1 MNFFVEQAVLDVG
14 VKILFAEIRGVDNHA
29 VTPEWITYRQ
39 RKLSD
44 LFARYENLDVHSDP
58 VLEGFNVLHDR
69 VGVKRRKNVPASEN
83 LIKLLEKHHDLPL
96 INQAV
101 DIYNLVSLESKL
113 ALGAHDL
120 EKVDG
125 AITLRFAD
133 GLERFV
139 PIGQEEPVPVEK
151 GEYCYCDDAHE
162 VLCRLEIRQV
172 EKTKVDEDSHNI
184 GYIVQGN
191 DRTDTAFLWQTA
203 NKLIQAT
210 TRACGGEGRVVE
222 PTVIRTDAR

>member
-14 VKILFAEIRGVDNHA
+14 VKILFAEIHGVDNHA

-44 LFARYENLDVHSDP
+44 LFARYENLDVHTDP
-58 VLEGFNVLHDR
+58 ILEGFNVLHDR

-113 ALGAHDL
+113 ALGAMTWNGGRGHHPA
-120 EKVDG
+120 VRRR
-125 AITLRFAD
+125 ARTVRPH
-133 GLERFV
+133 RT
-139 PIGQEEPVPVEK
+139 EEPSRWRR
-151 GEYCYCDDAHE
+151 G
-162 VLCRLEIRQV
+162 
-172 EKTKVDEDSHNI
+172 S
-184 GYIVQGN
+184 
-191 DRTDTAFLWQTA
+191 TATA
-203 NKLIQAT
+203 T
-210 TRACGGEGRVVE
+210 S
-222 PTVIRTDAR
+222 P